1 MLLLFNIMDSRHS
14 RNILYTQ
21 SDIFNTKTESSI
33 KEFNKIKQTIL
44 RCGTVSNL
52 LSKYNNNN
60 NNNFNKEENQKKN
73 SNNINDNNNKKY
85 FRKTLNR
92 QLTSAYLVRP
102 TMKDILNQIDNS
114 SEYKKTLKKKPEIQ
128 NKIEDNF
135 DFSNSEAHKIFLKNK
150 ERQDKDLIV
159 LGTDKEKYFKTNSSL
174 ANELMEKRMKKL
186 KEMKEKNRNETPIRQ
201 IPDKNYLKK
210 YMNFTTK
217 NTGNLKYE
225 FSNNAT
231 VNNVEYNKSNIFN
244 DINKDK
250 LNKKLIPNKKPKEIK
265 KPLTA
270 RKIIKKDFNYI
281 PNINW
286 RNTNTALYYKP
297 NDKNMTLQEI
307 KHFNEK
313 GEFGSKYSDYVH
325 EKTLLTEKSM
335 DNLFKDKLKKYKGLD
350 EIHRKEE
357 VFNIN
362 GKVNESNLDMNEI
375 KKIFR
380 NNGFHIY
387 NDKETFFTNEQN
399 KENLGNFCIRKD
411 VEDQNFNNK
420 ISKVE
425 KIIEDKMNIKITENK
440 KLNDKNN
447 NKDKI
452 PPRINNKKKGQF
464 FVVPTV
470 MKNTGISDNIFK
482 INNNKKVET
491 PKENKN
497 KKDKIN

>member
-1 MLLLFNIMDSRHS
+1 MLLLSIIMDSRHS

-44 RCGTVSNL
+44 RSGTVTNL
-52 LSKYNNNN
+52 LNKYNNNN
-60 NNNFNKEENQKKN
+60 LNKEEKKL
-73 SNNINDNNNKKY
+73 SNNNNDNNNRKY

-92 QLTSAYLVRP
+92 QLTTANLLRP
-102 TMKDILNQIDNS
+102 TMKDILNQVDNS
-114 SEYKKTLKKKPEIQ
+114 SEYKKTLKKKPEIKNNDQ
-128 NKIEDNF
+128 KEDNF

-150 ERQDKDLIV
+150 ERQNKDLII
-159 LGTDKEKYFKTNSSL
+159 LGTDNEKYKSNSSI

-201 IPDKNYLKK
+201 PLNKNYLKK
-210 YMNFTTK
+210 YINFTTK

-231 VNNVEYNKSNIFN
+231 ANNVEYNKSNIFN

-250 LNKKLIPNKKPKEIK
+250 LNKNLIPNKKQKEIK

-297 NDKNMTLQEI
+297 NDKYLTLKER
-307 KHFNEK
+307 KYLNEK

-335 DNLFKDKLKKYKGLD
+335 DNLFKDKLKKFKGLD
-350 EIHRKEE
+350 EIHRCEE

-380 NNGFHIY
+380 DNGFHIY
-387 NDKETFFTNEQN
+387 NDRQTFFTNEQN

-411 VEDQNFNNK
+411 VEDKNYNNK
-420 ISKVE
+420 INKVE
-425 KIIEDKMNIKITENK
+425 KIIEDKMKIKITENK
-440 KLNDKNN
+440 KINNKNN
-447 NKDKI
+447 SNKI
-452 PPRINNKKKGQF
+452 PPRINNKKKDQF
-464 FVVPTV
+464 FEVPTLI
-470 MKNTGISDNIFK
+470 KKSGIADNIFK
-482 INNNKKVET
+482 KNNNIKEEET
-491 PKENKN
+491 AKEN
-497 KKDKIN
+497 